1 MNESFTLTGKINLG
15 EAYEAPKTVMMVAME
30 SLRYSQQVPSEKSE
44 MPTVMDQVPVLGWE
58 EITSKVLSVSN

>member
-1 MNESFTLTGKINLG
+1 MKGAL
-15 EAYEAPKTVMMVAME
+15 KTVMMVAME
-30 SLRYSQQVPSEKSE
+30 SLRYSQQVLSEKLE

>member
-1 MNESFTLTGKINLG
+1 M
-15 EAYEAPKTVMMVAME
+15 VMRVVME
-30 SLRYSQQVPSEKSE
+30 LLRYSQRVLSEKSE

>member
-1 MNESFTLTGKINLG
+1 M
-15 EAYEAPKTVMMVAME
+15 VMRVVME
-30 SLRYSQQVPSEKSE
+30 LLRYSQQVLSEKLE

>member
-1 MNESFTLTGKINLG
+1 MLMRGINQQDM
-15 EAYEAPKTVMMVAME
+15 KVVME
-30 SLRYSQQVPSEKSE
+30 LPQYSQRVLLEKSE